1 MALRLRA
8 PGELAVL
15 SRAKE
20 ELYLTSSFTTR
31 RQPMEEFIKNLRAK
45 EIHLA
50 IDAVDMIE
58 YLKANPYVL
67 DAVQGH
73 YDYLARKR
81 LSIFDPD
88 RAVKDIEAMALDAF
102 QGGNNRSF
110 CNTEPSAPI
119 VQVTRDPSHKLGR
132 GNGGASEFG
141 DDDASQDGG
150 APDLISSDDE
160 SEELGAA
167 GTSGG

>member
-1 MALRLRA
+1 
-8 PGELAVL
+8 
-15 SRAKE
+15 
-20 ELYLTSSFTTR
+20 
-31 RQPMEEFIKNLRAK
+31 MEEFIKNLRAK

-67 DAVQGH
+67 DAIQGH
-73 YDYLARKR
+73 YDDLARKR

-119 VQVTRDPSHKLGR
+119 VQVTRDPSHKLVQITVLPKGGHGQGKSDLENYFHHVHNSTELIGNSKMYAGLLGR
-132 GNGGASEFG
+132 AKNTTALSNPTE
-141 DDDASQDGG
+141 A
-150 APDLISSDDE
+150 
-160 SEELGAA
+160 
-167 GTSGG
+167 